1 MSHSL
6 ATHWPS
12 TGVRVRNTG
21 ATVMNYGLAVI
32 FLWFGGMKFTS
43 YEAAGISPFIINSPL
58 VGWWNTLLGVRGA
71 SDMLGVYEIVTGL
84 LLAAR
89 FFVPWTAIV
98 GAAMAVV
105 TFLVTLSFF
114 LTTPGVAAAQA
125 GGFPA
130 ISADV
135 GQFLLKDLGL
145 LGISIWLL
153 GDAIIESQTVSIGNQ
168 GSEQL
173 KVQRQ

>member
-1 MSHSL
+1 MSYSNL
-6 ATHWPS
+6 ATRWPS
-12 TGVRVRNTG
+12 TGLRVRIAG
-21 ATVMNYGLAVI
+21 ATIMNYGLAVI

-43 YEAAGISPFIINSPL
+43 YEASGISPFIINSPI
-58 VGWWNTLLGVRGA
+58 VGWWNTLLGVQGA
-71 SDMLGVYEIVTGL
+71 SNMLDVYEVATGL

-89 FFVPWTAIV
+89 LFVPWTAVV

-114 LTTPGVAAAQA
+114 FTTPGVAAAQA

-153 GDAIIESQTVSIGNQ
+153 GDAMMASQAASSGDQ
-168 GSEQL
+168 SYRQL
-173 KVQRQ
+173 PA

>member
-1 MSHSL
+1 MLGSL
-6 ATHWPS
+6 ATRLPS
-12 TGVRVRNTG
+12 TGLRVRNIG

-43 YEAAGISPFIINSPL
+43 YEASGISPFIINSPL
-58 VGWWNTLLGVRGA
+58 VGWLNTLLGIRGA
-71 SDMLGVYEIVTGL
+71 SDMLGVYEIITGL
-84 LLAAR
+84 FLAAR
-89 FFVPWTAIV
+89 VFVPWTAIG
-98 GAAMAVV
+98 GATMAVV
-105 TFLVTLSFF
+105 TFLITLSFF
-114 LTTPGVAAAQA
+114 LTTPGVAALQA

-153 GDAIIESQTVSIGNQ
+153 GDALVAREDSRIGSQV
-168 GSEQL
+168 
-173 KVQRQ
+173 

>member
-1 MSHSL
+1 MLGSL
-6 ATHWPS
+6 PS
-12 TGVRVRNTG
+12 TGLRVRNTG

-43 YEAAGISPFIINSPL
+43 YEASGISPFIVNSPL
-58 VGWWNTLLGVRGA
+58 VGWLNTLLGIRGA
-71 SDMLGVYEIVTGL
+71 SDMLGVYEIITAL
-84 LLAAR
+84 FLIAR
-89 FFVPWTAIV
+89 VVVPWTAIG
-98 GAAMAVV
+98 GATMAIV
-105 TFLVTLSFF
+105 TFLITLSFF
-114 LTTPGVAAAQA
+114 LTTPGVAALQA

-153 GDAIIESQTVSIGNQ
+153 GDALVAREGTRIGNQ
-168 GSEQL
+168 
-173 KVQRQ
+173 V

>member
-1 MSHSL
+1 MSDAMAHG
-6 ATHWPS
+6 S
-12 TGVRVRNTG
+12 TIGLQVRAAG
-21 ATVMNYGLAVI
+21 AVVMNYGLAVI

-43 YEAAGISPFIINSPL
+43 YEASGVAPFIMNSPL
-58 VGWWNTLLGVRGA
+58 VGWWHALLGIQGA

-89 FFVPWTAIV
+89 LFVPWTGIL
-98 GAAMAVV
+98 GGAMAVV
-105 TFLVTLSFF
+105 TFLTTLSFF
-114 LTTPGVAAAQA
+114 FTTPGVAAAQA

-145 LGISIWLL
+145 LGISMWLL
-153 GDAIIESQTVSIGNQ
+153 GDALAARAVGRSST
-168 GSEQL
+168 
-173 KVQRQ
+173 R

>member
-1 MSHSL
+1 MSYSNL
-6 ATHWPS
+6 ATRWPS
-12 TGVRVRNTG
+12 TGLRVRIVG

-43 YEAAGISPFIINSPL
+43 YEASGISPFIVNSPL
-58 VGWWNTLLGVRGA
+58 VGWWSTLLGVRGA

-89 FFVPWTAIV
+89 LFVPWTAIV

-145 LGISIWLL
+145 LGISLWLL
-153 GDAIIESQTVSIGNQ
+153 GDAMMASRSASTDNQ
-168 GSEQL
+168 AYGQL
-173 KVQRQ
+173 SAQR